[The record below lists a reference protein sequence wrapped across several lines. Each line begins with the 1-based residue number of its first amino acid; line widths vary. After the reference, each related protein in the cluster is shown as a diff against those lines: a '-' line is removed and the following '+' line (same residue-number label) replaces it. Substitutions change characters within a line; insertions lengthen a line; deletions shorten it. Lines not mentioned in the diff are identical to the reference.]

1 MKEIREIVGVV
12 PVVQTALTAERRI
25 DIGSQ
30 INLIKF
36 LLQKDIGG
44 FWCLG
49 TGSEDMNMTF
59 DKRLI
64 AAQTICDANAAE
76 RPIIL
81 GCGFYCLED
90 SLNFIDATA
99 NLNFDAYHYMPYHPL
114 LSMEQIAWIYDRI
127 ASYSPKPL
135 FMYTSANW
143 AQYIKPDFVDA
154 VASHKNICGVKYSSS
169 NTVDQLKVLA
179 MQQPDFQVVTAVA
192 NQFYAALAMGSKAG
206 TTSMAGALPEPLIE
220 LYDTFVHGDIVKARD
235 LQINFQSFTSQLP
248 KKVKAD
254 NFLGAAEEKYILK
267 LRGICEEFTTEYYR
281 ALNDSE
287 KKMVTDALKISG
299 YQRHFQG
306 AR

>member
-1 MKEIREIVGVV
+1 MREIRQIVGVV
-12 PVVQTALTAERRI
+12 PVVQTALTKELKI
-25 DIGSQ
+25 DINSQ
-30 INLIKF
+30 ANLIKF
-36 LLQKDIGG
+36 LLRRDIGG

-59 DKRLI
+59 EKRFT
-64 AAQTICDANAAE
+64 AAQSICDANDGE
-76 RPIIL
+76 KPIVL
-81 GCGFYCLED
+81 GCGFFCLED

-114 LSMEQIAWIYDRI
+114 LSMEQIAWIYDRL

-143 AQYIKPDFVDA
+143 AQYIKPDFVSE
-154 VASHKNICGVKYSSS
+154 VSSHQNICGVKYSSS

-179 MQQPDFQVVTAVA
+179 MQKPGFQVVTAVA

-220 LYDTFVHGDIVKARD
+220 LYNAFANGDMVEARKI
-235 LQINFQSFTSQLP
+235 QIEFQSFTSQLP

-267 LRGICEEFTTEYYR
+267 CRGICEEFTTEYYR
-281 ALNDSE
+281 SLTDGEKNVINNALIN
-287 KKMVTDALKISG
+287 SG
-299 YQRHFQG
+299 YEKHVRG
-306 AR
+306 GN